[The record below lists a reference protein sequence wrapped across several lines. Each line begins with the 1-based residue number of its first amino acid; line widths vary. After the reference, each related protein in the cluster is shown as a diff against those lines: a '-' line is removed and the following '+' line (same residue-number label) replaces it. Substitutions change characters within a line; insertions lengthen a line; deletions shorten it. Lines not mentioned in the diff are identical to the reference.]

1 MVASYTGNAFAFL
14 INAVVGLYLIAI
26 MLRVLLQVVRADF
39 YNPICQFLVRV
50 TNPLLKPLRRIIP
63 GFMGIDMA
71 GVLLLLIIQT
81 LELMVLSWLTGPT
94 LHLPGVVL
102 LAATE
107 LIRLMIYIYIFA
119 IVVMAIL
126 SWVNPDPRNPVVP
139 LLWRLTSPIMAP
151 ARQLIPVF
159 GGIDISPMLVIILL
173 LFLVRLLL
181 DPLSAAAFHLA
192 TG

>member
-14 INAVVGLYLIAI
+14 INALVGFYLIAI

-39 YNPICQFLVRV
+39 YNPICQFLVRI
-50 TNPLLKPLRRIIP
+50 TNPALKPLRRVVP

-71 GVLLLLIIQT
+71 GVVLLLIIQT
-81 LELMVLSWLTGPT
+81 LELMLLSWLTGPV
-94 LHLPGVVL
+94 LHFPGVLL
-102 LAATE
+102 LAVTE
-107 LIRLMIYIYIFA
+107 LVRLMIYIFIFA
-119 IVVMAIL
+119 IVVMALL

-139 LLWRLTSPIMAP
+139 LLWRLTNPIMAP
-151 ARQLIPVF
+151 ARQLIPAF

-181 DPLSAAAFHLA
+181 DPLSAFAFQVAA
-192 TG
+192 G